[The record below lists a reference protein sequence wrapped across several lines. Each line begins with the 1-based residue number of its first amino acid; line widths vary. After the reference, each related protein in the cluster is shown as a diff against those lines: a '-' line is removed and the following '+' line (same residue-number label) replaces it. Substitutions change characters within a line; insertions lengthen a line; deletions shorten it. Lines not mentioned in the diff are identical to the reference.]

1 MYGVA
6 KKLVCRSGKSSEQRE
21 LEAAIRDAQV
31 QYEFGIFLF
40 ECDYAR
46 TVMVSVDP
54 FTVPEQANH
63 MNVMVLELYF
73 FWKEGGYFDHFD

>member
-6 KKLVCRSGKSSEQRE
+6 KKLVSRSNKSSEQRV
-21 LEAAIRDAQV
+21 LEVAIAAAQV
-31 QYEFGIFLF
+31 QYDFGLFLF

-54 FTVPEQANH
+54 FNTPEQANH
-63 MNVMVLELYF
+63 MNIVVLDLYF
-73 FWKEGGYFDHFD
+73 FWKEGSYFNRFD